1 MKSLIVDQEFWQIFP
16 DAQIFTL
23 TLNGVNN
30 HVPSDSTNYQ
40 QLLDQASAKAKSFL
54 VEPDFKENEIIVE
67 WREVFSQ
74 FKKKKG
80 ARASIEAL
88 LKRIDQGKKLN
99 TVNPLVD
106 IYNSVSLEYGVPCGG
121 EDLDKV
127 DGTMHLGIANGDEKF
142 YPIGTDK
149 NEPPRPEEII
159 YYDQVG
165 AVCRSLNWRDGERTE
180 LTENTTNAILIIE
193 GITKQQ
199 KVRAQNAIAALQ
211 EEINVHLGVSGTIQE
226 FKFKKLQVK

>member
-67 WREVFSQ
+67 WREVFSL

-142 YPIGTDK
+142 YPIGTGK